1 MDFQG
6 HEYLTK
12 IGILHRDIS
21 ENNIVLARRPGEGE
35 RGYLIDFDMAILQDA
50 EETPVQVRRCKN
62 REDFQKLMKA
72 PSPIPMNE
80 SKPLKALRTVRIIRN
95 TFVSSTSYIC
105 SCYHKGTMPYMSF
118 NVLRGGTHTYHDDIE
133 SFLYVL
139 LLFFF
144 SYAGPLSKEELL
156 AADTQGFVHP
166 LGSGCLAH
174 MRHWPA
180 KYTFWAEGDM
190 ASIAASKDSGL
201 NLENGGFKLIR
212 SAHVQQC
219 MTTNWPGKELQ
230 RAIMLLLGKCWQ
242 MFIDSRRCPA
252 IGLSLEHT
260 RVSHEKFVGFL
271 DRWLAEFGDLEASAC
286 SSCPF

>member
-21 ENNIVLARRPGEGE
+21 ENNIVLARRPGEE
-35 RGYLIDFDMAILQDA
+35 RGYLIDFDMATLQGDLV
-50 EETPVQVRRCKN
+50 EKPVQVRRRRN
-62 REDFQKLMKA
+62 LEDFRKLMKA
-72 PSPIPMNE
+72 SSSISMNE
-80 SKPLKALRTVRIIRN
+80 SKALRTVRIFRN
-95 TFVSSTSYIC
+95 TFVRSTSYIR
-105 SCYHKGTMPYMSF
+105 SWSHKGTMPYMSF
-118 NVLRGGTHTYHDDIE
+118 NVLRGGTHTYYDDIE